1 MQDHAE
7 QSAPDTNGETHTG
20 EPSPATGNRQPLGGD
35 ALQKGIAQ
43 AFEPALAA
51 LRESREPAADAHPE
65 QPESEQP
72 GSSEPAPKAKR
83 ATSRRQSQRTD
94 PPTDTEGNSTMTA
107 ETDQKDET
115 QNEQA
120 TAQEDSAAEKPN
132 RPSRQSSSSENSP
145 GKRDKKTPARGKSSS
160 GAQANPRNAARLGLL
175 HMAREWREKG
185 SIYQALHAYEEIL
198 GRYPG
203 TGVAAAATEELLEM
217 ARKLEAEGQFRSALE
232 IFHKLEEYGVDQ

>member
-1 MQDHAE
+1 MPDQAE
-7 QSAPDTNGETHTG
+7 QSAPDTNQETGTR
-20 EPSPATGNRQPLGGD
+20 EPSSATDNRQSLGGD

-51 LRESREPAADAHPE
+51 LRESRKPADDAHPE

-72 GSSEPAPKAKR
+72 GSPEPAPKAKR
-83 ATSRRQSQRTD
+83 ATSRRRQTQRTD
-94 PPTDTEGNSTMTA
+94 PQTDREGNSTMTA
-107 ETDQKDET
+107 ETDQKDEG
-115 QNEQA
+115 QNEQD
-120 TAQEDSAAEKPN
+120 TEQEDSTAEAPD
-132 RPSRQSSSSENSP
+132 RQSGSSSSTNP
-145 GKRDKKTPARGKSSS
+145 PAKRDTATPARRGSSS

-217 ARKLEAEGQFRSALE
+217 ARKLEAEGQFRAALE